1 MNIMTRKIDVTSL
14 REKCPLPN
22 LLQLVGLGEY
32 AKSRCSSPFSPE
44 KRVPWG
50 LFQYQ
55 GRWMYKDCGTGELGD
70 EIGLLAKIHK
80 LDPHDDFGA
89 VLKIYQDIV
98 NGKGKGKSRASRSKG
113 PAVSFSPTP
122 KTRPNASGFGP
133 GTYEQIEKL
142 AQLRGISVE
151 GLLFA
156 QERGVLVFGSP
167 WGFEVYAVR
176 DQSGRLIETRALNGN
191 NFAAS
196 GDLPVRTGHIFSGSQ
211 MEWPLGILEAKE
223 CDCIALVAGSVE
235 FLTLH
240 QYVVRENAQDRV
252 APVAMLSSARL
263 ICPDALEHFKGKHVR
278 IYPSQDKT
286 GIEARDK
293 WGNQLHAAGARKIEF
308 FNFSAFQSIDG
319 HAVKDLCEFN
329 RLKLAGQDF
338 TERSILP

>member
-1 MNIMTRKIDVTSL
+1 MNKKIDVTIL
-14 REKCPLPN
+14 RTTCPLPN

-32 AKSRCSSPFSPE
+32 AKARCSSPFSQDQ
-44 KRVPWG
+44 KAVWG

-70 EIGLLAKIHK
+70 EIGLLARMHK
-80 LDPHDDFGA
+80 LNPHDDFGA

-98 NGKGKGKSRASRSKG
+98 DGKGKGKGKTKSKG
-113 PAVSFSPTP
+113 AQAKAPVPSSTPTP
-122 KTRPNASGFGP
+122 KIRPNTSGFGP

-142 AQLRGISVE
+142 AQLKEISVE

-176 DQSGRLIETRALNGN
+176 DQSGRLIEARALNGN
-191 NFAAS
+191 NFSAS
-196 GDLPVRTGHIFSGSQ
+196 GDLPVRTSHVLSSSQ
-211 MEWPLGILEAKE
+211 MDWPLGILEAKN

-252 APVAMLSSARL
+252 APVAMLSSAHL
-263 ICPDALEHFKGKHVR
+263 I
-278 IYPSQDKT
+278 
-286 GIEARDK
+286 
-293 WGNQLHAAGARKIEF
+293 
-308 FNFSAFQSIDG
+308 
-319 HAVKDLCEFN
+319 
-329 RLKLAGQDF
+329 
-338 TERSILP
+338 

>member
-1 MNIMTRKIDVTSL
+1 MNKKIDVTTL
-14 REKCPLPN
+14 RTTCPLPN

-32 AKSRCSSPFSPE
+32 AKSRWVSPFSAD

-55 GRWMYKDCGTGELGD
+55 ARWMYKDGGTGELGD
-70 EIGLLAKIHK
+70 EIGLLARINK
-80 LDPHDDFGA
+80 LNPHDDFGA

-98 NGKGKGKSRASRSKG
+98 NGKGNGKGKSKG
-113 PAVSFSPTP
+113 AKAKAPVTSSTTTA
-122 KTRPNASGFGP
+122 KTKPNATGFGP

-151 GLLFA
+151 ELLFA

-176 DQSGRLIETRALNGN
+176 DQSGRLIEARCLNGN
-191 NFAAS
+191 NFGAS
-196 GDLPVRTGHIFSGSQ
+196 GDLPVRPSQALSGSQ
-211 MEWPLGILEAKE
+211 MDWPLGILEAKE

-240 QYVVRENAQDRV
+240 QYVVQEKAQDRV

-278 IYPSQDKT
+278 IYPSQDKA

-308 FNFSAFQSIDG
+308 FNFSVFQSIDG

-329 RLKLAGQDF
+329 RLKLGGSDF
-338 TERSILP
+338 AERHILP